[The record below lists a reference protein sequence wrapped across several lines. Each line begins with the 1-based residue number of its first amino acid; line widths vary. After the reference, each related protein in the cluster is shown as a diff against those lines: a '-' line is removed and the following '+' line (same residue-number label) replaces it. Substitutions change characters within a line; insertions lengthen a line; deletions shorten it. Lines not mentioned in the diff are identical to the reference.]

1 MHRALDRR
9 DVYTRME
16 LRTNRRQ
23 GRSIWRH
30 KWTSI
35 SREPGVQADLSSRTE
50 ETKAR
55 EPWVPR
61 IWAAVLL
68 ACPTHKQR

>member
-1 MHRALDRR
+1 
-9 DVYTRME
+9 ME
-16 LRTNRRQ
+16 LGTNRRQ
-23 GRSIWRH
+23 VRNIWRH

-50 ETKAR
+50 KTKAR

-61 IWAAVLL
+61 IRAVVLP
-68 ACPTHKQR
+68 ACPTYKQK